1 MKKIRGLQ
9 VENED
14 KLISFDVK
22 SLFTKVPIDLSL
34 QIIDRRLRED
44 NTLSDRTTLDPPTIT
59 MLTELCLRT
68 TYFQYGNEF
77 FEQKDGAA
85 MGSPLSPVVANIF
98 MEEFE
103 NEALQEAGSKPR
115 LWLRYVDDTFVIWS
129 QGRDQLEDF
138 LSFLNGRHGN
148 IQFTME
154 EETDGSIP
162 FLDVLVKKNKGR
174 LSTSVYRKP
183 THTDRYLHFSS
194 HHHPRVKAG
203 IALCLRDR
211 AEKICGAGS
220 SVLQEEKEHLKG
232 VLQANGYPSKVAARH
247 MKKRQRNQGSREDG
261 KRKLFIP
268 YVKGLS
274 EMISRTCRKMNI
286 ETIFTK
292 QRSLR
297 SILSR
302 PKQPQP
308 TMDIKGVIYQIPCSS
323 CPAVYTGETGRTLK
337 VRMVE
342 HKRAVRMGDVNN
354 GLAVHSL
361 KTGHPIEWSQARVVE
376 REENWYRRRIK
387 EALKIQQ
394 CQVRMNLDQGIV
406 LRSGWKPFFMN
417 TPFTSP
423 PSGNDVTDDIT
434 DEVIK
439 KAGKD
444 AYK

>member
-34 QIIDRRLRED
+34 QTIDRRLRED
-44 NTLSDRTTLDPPTIT
+44 NILSDRTTLDPPTIT

-77 FEQKDGAA
+77 FEQRDGAA

-162 FLDVLVKKNKGR
+162 FLDVLVKKNRGS

-183 THTDRYLHFSS
+183 THMDRYLHFSS

-247 MKKRQRNQGSREDG
+247 MKKRQQNQGSRVDG
-261 KRKLFIP
+261 ECKLFIP

-292 QRSLR
+292 QR
-297 SILSR
+297 
-302 PKQPQP
+302 
-308 TMDIKGVIYQIPCSS
+308 
-323 CPAVYTGETGRTLK
+323 
-337 VRMVE
+337 
-342 HKRAVRMGDVNN
+342 
-354 GLAVHSL
+354 
-361 KTGHPIEWSQARVVE
+361 
-376 REENWYRRRIK
+376 
-387 EALKIQQ
+387 
-394 CQVRMNLDQGIV
+394 
-406 LRSGWKPFFMN
+406 
-417 TPFTSP
+417 
-423 PSGNDVTDDIT
+423 
-434 DEVIK
+434 
-439 KAGKD
+439 
-444 AYK
+444 